1 MKKRSSVAEVVA
13 SVASAE
19 AVALNQSVEEVAAA
33 LISGWVQLAT
43 IPVRFLVDL

>member
-1 MKKRSSVAEVVA
+1 MAEAGA

-19 AVALNQSVEEVAAA
+19 GAEPDRAVEEVAVV

-43 IPVRFLVDL
+43 IPVRFLMDR